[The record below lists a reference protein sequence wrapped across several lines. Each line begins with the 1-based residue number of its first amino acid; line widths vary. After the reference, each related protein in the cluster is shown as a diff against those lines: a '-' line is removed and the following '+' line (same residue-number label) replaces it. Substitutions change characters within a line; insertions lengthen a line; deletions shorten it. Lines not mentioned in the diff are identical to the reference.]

1 MTRSFTMSDEFD
13 PAGGRWEPI
22 ALDGLARLFRQVDA
36 PWWVAG
42 GVALDLFVG
51 RPTREHGDLDVE
63 ILRRDL
69 SDFAGAIRGWSLF
82 QAKDGRL
89 RRHDAGEPLP
99 DGVNGLWC
107 RPTDDAPWVL
117 ELLLA
122 DADGDA
128 WRYRRDHRIS
138 RLIAEVGLATDERIP
153 FIAPEIQLLYK
164 SKNPRATDQTDI
176 ETVLPLMNES
186 QRAWLASALGTTRP
200 GHTWLEQLG

>member
-89 RRHDAGEPLP
+89 RRHDAGEPL
-99 DGVNGLWC
+99 
-107 RPTDDAPWVL
+107 
-117 ELLLA
+117 
-122 DADGDA
+122 
-128 WRYRRDHRIS
+128 
-138 RLIAEVGLATDERIP
+138 
-153 FIAPEIQLLYK
+153 
-164 SKNPRATDQTDI
+164 
-176 ETVLPLMNES
+176 
-186 QRAWLASALGTTRP
+186 
-200 GHTWLEQLG
+200 